1 MYRSYFNFSRSEVN
15 ELMKNYQHC
24 WGVLEMALDGEIK
37 KPGNQ
42 ARICY
47 QPPPIKKWSLYF
59 HPRI

>member
-1 MYRSYFNFSRSEVN
+1 
-15 ELMKNYQHC
+15 MKNYQHC

>member
-1 MYRSYFNFSRSEVN
+1 
-15 ELMKNYQHC
+15 
-24 WGVLEMALDGEIK
+24 MALDGEIK

-59 HPRI
+59 HPLNLMALNLVSVNGMQK